1 MEDSPPSPP
10 WPHLAP
16 AWAHGQAA
24 SHGQAARREERSTWY
39 QASFLLGGLAD
50 SCLRGKQGGLG
61 EAR

>member
-1 MEDSPPSPP
+1 MENSPPSPP

-24 SHGQAARREERSTWY
+24 SHAARREERSTWY
-39 QASFLLGGLAD
+39 QASLLLGGLGD
-50 SCLRGKQGGLG
+50 SCLRGKQAGLG